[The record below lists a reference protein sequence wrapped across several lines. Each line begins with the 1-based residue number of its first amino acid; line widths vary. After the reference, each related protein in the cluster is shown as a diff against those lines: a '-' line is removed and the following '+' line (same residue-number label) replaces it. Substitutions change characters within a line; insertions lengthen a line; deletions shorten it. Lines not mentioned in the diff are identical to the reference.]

1 MIMKKE
7 IEMNGDYE
15 MKEMLFERGLHD
27 AVNKKLPVDQHLEY
41 ARNYVYKSIN
51 KLIKKAY

>member
-15 MKEMLFERGLHD
+15 MKEMLFEMGLFE
-27 AVNKKLPVDQHLEY
+27 AVKKQLPVDQHLEY
-41 ARNYVYKSIN
+41 ARNYVYKKIN
-51 KLIKKAY
+51 RLI